1 MIVFRKAR
9 AGDLPRLVE
18 MLGDDVLGATREGA
32 DMAAYQAAFDRIDA
46 DPNQLLVVAETDGRV
61 VGQLQLSFIPGLS
74 LQGTTRGQIEAVRVA
89 SEMRGAGIGGQMIEW
104 AIACCRERGCGLVQL
119 TTNRQRAD
127 SQRFYEGLGFQPSHV
142 GYKLSLD

>member
-1 MIVFRKAR
+1 MIAFRKAR

-32 DMAAYQAAFDRIDA
+32 DMAAYRAAFDRIDA

-89 SEMRGAGIGGQMIEW
+89 SDMRGAGIGGQMIEW

-119 TTNRQRAD
+119 TTNRQRTD